1 MWVVLVESPNALSIP
16 PLKLV
21 MMVGT
26 MTQINT
32 KVKTLIIKLEMPLN
46 PKIEST
52 SHRIFRNPYSKA

>member
-1 MWVVLVESPNALSIP
+1 MRLEMWVVLVESPNALSIP

-52 SHRIFRNPYSKA
+52 S